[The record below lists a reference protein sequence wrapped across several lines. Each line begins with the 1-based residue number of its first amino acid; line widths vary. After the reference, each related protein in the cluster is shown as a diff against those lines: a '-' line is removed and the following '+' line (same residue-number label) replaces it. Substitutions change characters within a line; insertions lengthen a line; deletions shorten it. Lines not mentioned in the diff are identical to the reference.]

1 MSVLVSKN
9 KTPRFQRIQKQQ
21 EAVNSSHGVNSFRG
35 FRNRLKLF
43 GFDRPMTS
51 IAAQSDGQ
59 SDH

>member
-1 MSVLVSKN
+1 MYVLVSKN

-21 EAVNSSHGVNSFRG
+21 EAVNCSRVNSFRG

-43 GFDRPMTS
+43 SFDRQMTS

-59 SDH
+59 LDH

>member
-1 MSVLVSKN
+1 MPVLVSKT

-21 EAVNSSHGVNSFRG
+21 EAVNSSHQVNSSRG
-35 FRNRLKLF
+35 FRTRLKLF
-43 GFDRPMTS
+43 GFDRQMTS